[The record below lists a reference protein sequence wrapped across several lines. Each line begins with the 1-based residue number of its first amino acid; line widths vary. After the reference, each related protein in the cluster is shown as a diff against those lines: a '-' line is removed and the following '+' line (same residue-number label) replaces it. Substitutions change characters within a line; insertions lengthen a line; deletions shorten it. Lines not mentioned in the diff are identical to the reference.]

1 MKIVFLDAATMVGS
15 SLEPIAALGELIA
28 YDNSTREEAYER
40 VKDCEVLIINKIK
53 VDEDLFSHAPSLK
66 LVCEAATGVNNIDLD
81 AAERRGIPV
90 RNVAGY
96 STASVAQMTWMH
108 ILSLAGNSRYYDG
121 FVKDGTYSA
130 SGYFTDTKVSY
141 PELAGKTIGIVGMGT
156 IGSRVARIAKEFG
169 MNVCYYSTSGTNHCT
184 EYPSLGI
191 DELLAVSDVVSINA
205 PYNER
210 TAGLIGYDNLKK
222 MKKSAIIVNLGRGG
236 IVVEDALARAIDEGL
251 IAGAGLDV
259 FVKEPLPADHP
270 LLHTR
275 HPERLSF
282 TPHVGWSSDEARDRL
297 IEGIAQNIAKGW

>member
-15 SLEPIAALGELIA
+15 SLEPIAELGELVT

-108 ILSLAGNSRYYDG
+108 ILSLAGKSRYYDG
-121 FVKDGTYSA
+121 FVKEGTYSA
-130 SGYFTDTKVSY
+130 SGFFTDTKVSY
-141 PELAGKTIGIVGMGT
+141 PELAGKTIGIVGMGI

-191 DELLAVSDVVSINA
+191 DELLSVSDVVSINA

-210 TAGLIGYDNLKK
+210 TAGLIGYENLKK

-236 IVVEDALARAIDEGL
+236 IVVEEALARAIDEGL
-251 IAGAGLDV
+251 IAGVGLDV

>member
-15 SLEPIAALGELIA
+15 SLEPIAALGELVT
-28 YDNSTREEAYER
+28 YDNSTREEALER
-40 VKDCEVLIINKIK
+40 VGDCDVLIINKIK
-53 VDEDLFSHAPSLK
+53 VDGVLLSHAPSLK
-66 LVCEAATGVNNIDLD
+66 LICEAATGVNNIDLD
-81 AAERRGIPV
+81 AAAKRGIPV

-108 ILSLAGNSRYYDG
+108 ILSLVGKSSYYDG
-121 FVKDGTYSA
+121 FVKNGTYSA

-141 PELAGKTIGIVGMGT
+141 PELSGKTIGIVGMGT
-156 IGSRVARIAKEFG
+156 IGSKVARIAKEFG
-169 MNVCYYSTSGTNHCT
+169 MKVCYYSTSGTNHCT

-191 DELLAVSDVVSINA
+191 DELLSVSDVVSINA

-210 TAGLIGYDNLKK
+210 TAGLIDYEDLKK

-236 IVVEDALARAIDEGL
+236 IVGEEALARAIDEGL

-259 FVKEPLPADHP
+259 YVKEPLPADHP

>member
-15 SLEPIAALGELIA
+15 SLEPIAAFGELVT

-108 ILSLAGNSRYYDG
+108 ILSLAGKSRYYDG

-210 TAGLIGYDNLKK
+210 TASLIGYDNLKK

>member
-15 SLEPIAALGELIA
+15 SLEPIAALGELVT
-28 YDNSTREEAYER
+28 YDNSTREEALER
-40 VKDCEVLIINKIK
+40 VGDCDVLIINKIK
-53 VDEDLFSHAPSLK
+53 VDGVLLSHAPSLK
-66 LVCEAATGVNNIDLD
+66 LICEAATGVNNIDLD
-81 AAERRGIPV
+81 AAAKRGIPV

-108 ILSLAGNSRYYDG
+108 ILSLVGKSSYYDG

-141 PELAGKTIGIVGMGT
+141 PELSGKTIGIVGMGT
-156 IGSRVARIAKEFG
+156 IGSKVARIAKEFG
-169 MNVCYYSTSGTNHCT
+169 MKVCYYSTSGTNHCT

-191 DELLAVSDVVSINA
+191 DELLSVSDVVSINA

-210 TAGLIGYDNLKK
+210 TAGLIGYDGLKK

-236 IVVEDALARAIDEGL
+236 IVVEEALARAIDEGL

-259 FVKEPLPADHP
+259 YEKEPLPADHP